1 MAQQL
6 LIRVLLAV
14 CLVVAISVSALAQAY
29 PPTGGGGTSTGSTS
43 GSTGGYGGSGAAIG
57 VGVGA
62 AAGVGI
68 LYLALHNKG
77 SVVGCVE
84 SSTDGIKLMNE
95 KDKNTYALVGGGS
108 TLQPGQRVE
117 LKGTRGKDKSGKR
130 TFQVRKLARNYG
142 SCNSESALSS
152 ITKSHQ

>member
-1 MAQQL
+1 MPQHFSSRL
-6 LIRVLLAV
+6 LLAV
-14 CLVVAISVSALAQAY
+14 CLIAATSLSALAQY
-29 PPTGGGGTSTGSTS
+29 GGGGGGTSTGGTS
-43 GSTGGYGGSGAAIG
+43 GSTSGGYGSGAAIG
-57 VGVGA
+57 IGVGA

-84 SSTDGIKLMNE
+84 PSGDGIKLMNE

-108 TLQPGQRVE
+108 SLKSGDRVE

-130 TFQVRKLARNYG
+130 TFQVQKLARNYG
-142 SCNSESALSS
+142 PCNAEPAVKASS
-152 ITKSHQ
+152 GLHQ